1 MGMQL
6 VEQFWAQAM
15 NYQEF
20 VICWFIWG
28 GRLAHL
34 TLG

>member
-28 GRLAHL
+28 GA
-34 TLG
+34 